1 MTDIARCP
9 LINGF
14 RPASFLRLHRLSFS
28 FDPTPAKAVPS
39 GEKGEMDRASPM
51 CERLTPET
59 PTSLQALLCCCKR
72 LWDSGVRAQRAMW
85 YLSLTRLNTQVHHLS
100 TKEIGAALA
109 AITVHN

>member
-1 MTDIARCP
+1 
-9 LINGF
+9 
-14 RPASFLRLHRLSFS
+14 
-28 FDPTPAKAVPS
+28 
-39 GEKGEMDRASPM
+39 M

-109 AITVHN
+109 AITVHNAVNEIRKLMAERRPTTQS